1 MPQEV
6 SLQVMRHS
14 DDGFRQTSTQQGNH
28 YYYQFTGG
36 NMGNGDVV
44 IRNGSPQTIEVTLV
58 NSVRFEIIGASTTG
72 DNQDHIQISWNVNSP
87 NEIVFTD
94 QAHLAE
100 EGVEIFI
107 QIRDLS
113 NLKEFVCDP
122 RVSNE
127 D

>member
-1 MPQEV
+1 MTQDVNLEIIRASV
-6 SLQVMRHS
+6 
-14 DDGFRQTSTQQGNH
+14 DGFTQTSTTDGTH

-44 IRNGSPQTIEVTLV
+44 IRNGSPQQISIKLL
-58 NSVRFEIIGASTTG
+58 NSDNFEIQGASTNG
-72 DNQDHIQISWNVNSP
+72 DNQDHVQINWNVNPP

-94 QAHLAE
+94 QADLAE
-100 EGVEIFI
+100 EGVEIFV
-107 QIRDLS
+107 QIHDLS
-113 NLKEFVCDP
+113 HNKDFVCDP